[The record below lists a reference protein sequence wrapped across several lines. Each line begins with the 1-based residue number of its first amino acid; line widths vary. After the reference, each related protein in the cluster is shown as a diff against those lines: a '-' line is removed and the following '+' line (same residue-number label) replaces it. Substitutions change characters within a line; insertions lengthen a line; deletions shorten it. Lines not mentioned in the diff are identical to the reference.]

1 MEEGEEKIRKREK
14 RKIKPIWWVIK
25 IFKNL
30 KHGWITKKSGWVGKK
45 ANPKR
50 IIVILLYTKF
60 NNTPN

>member
-45 ANPKR
+45 RIPKES
-50 IIVILLYTKF
+50 
-60 NNTPN
+60 